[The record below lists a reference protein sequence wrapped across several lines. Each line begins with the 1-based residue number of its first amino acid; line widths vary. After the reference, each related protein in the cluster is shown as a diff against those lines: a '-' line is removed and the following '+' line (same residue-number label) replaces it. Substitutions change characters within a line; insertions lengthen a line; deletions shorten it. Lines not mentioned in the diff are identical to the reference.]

1 MQAALTHRKFV
12 EDEKLVMRS
21 ICVLF
26 DDLVEANTAVEGGA
40 CSPLLISEKRGSQ
53 RCQVS

>member
-1 MQAALTHRKFV
+1 MHRKFV

-21 ICVLF
+21 IFLLF